1 MTEAPPRGPE
11 CVVCGNGINGPVVGM
26 GDGTGRKFA
35 HRECYPSSTVQ
46 FSRVMDP
53 SKFEADM
60 PGINLGHPAIARF
73 AARWLNAALD
83 FWRNW

>member
-1 MTEAPPRGPE
+1 MTREQRLSHDIADAVGPGVFRPDHGFDCPE
-11 CVVCGNGINGPVVGM
+11 C
-26 GDGTGRKFA
+26 RRFA
-35 HRECYPSSTVQ
+35 RPLY
-46 FSRVMDP
+46 FSRVSDP
-53 SKFEADM
+53 SKWEGLG